1 MNIDLHTHAKLSK
14 KVDFSLAYFQEMAKV
29 AVQRGLDAIAIT
41 EHFNTKNFADVFR
54 TLDEHYTYNGHYYE
68 IEGLKVF
75 PGMEVDIA
83 EVGHILC
90 IGELGQIRA
99 LREAL
104 NNHEAKSQFIPF
116 AALLQLTVNYPDMLV
131 IGAHPFRESTPLID
145 LDPALLGQLD
155 AIDLNGKDLYSRGIK
170 QNSADLEALSKQI
183 NKPVVAGSDTHHYM
197 QYGVVYNAF
206 HTTCETVA
214 QLKQQIA
221 AQAFTIHIDEDLPH
235 HVAEAVRLKDIA
247 KNDMILTQSGKQ

>member
-1 MNIDLHTHAKLSK
+1 MNIDFHTHAKLSK

-29 AVQRGLDAIAIT
+29 AVERGLDAIAIT
-41 EHFNTKNFADVFR
+41 EHFNTKNFADVYR
-54 TLDEHYTYNGHYYE
+54 TLDEHYPYNGHYYE
-68 IEGLKVF
+68 IEGLKAF

-104 NNHEAKSQFIPF
+104 DNHETTEKFISF
-116 AALLQLTVNYPDMLV
+116 AALLRLTAIYPDMLV
-131 IGAHPFRESTPLID
+131 IGAHPFRDSTPLID

-170 QNSADLEALSKQI
+170 QNSTDLEALSKQI

-197 QYGVVYNAF
+197 QYGVVYNTF
-206 HTTCETVA
+206 HTTCETMHS
-214 QLKQQIA
+214 LNNK
-221 AQAFTIHIDEDLPH
+221 LPH
-235 HVAEAVRLKDIA
+235 KPSPS
-247 KNDMILTQSGKQ
+247 ILTKISRITWQKLFA